1 MITAKTLTKSTIDR
15 IIDNSIENLKII
27 KPSIDEEN
35 TEKIRTAFL
44 SEFEKYVDNVFWY
57 QEPLILIVKI
67 IDYIEQK
74 LGISL
79 ESVTYDGAAEKW
91 LKFFAQL
98 TYPYNESP

>member
-1 MITAKTLTKSTIDR
+1 MITAKTLTKATINR

-27 KPSIDEEN
+27 KPSIDDEN

-44 SEFEKYVDNVFWY
+44 LEFEKYVDNVFWY
-57 QEPLILIVKI
+57 QEPLILLIKV
-67 IDYIEQK
+67 IDYIEEK

-79 ESVTYDGAAEKW
+79 ESVTYDGAAERW